1 MMLLTLDNFDGL
13 GARDYTSALDA
24 ESVVEIERR
33 VNQPA
38 ELRAALIAATPEFV
52 VPTAGARVIVSRADG
67 TKLFTGYLTEA
78 PAFEYLGWGER
89 GPAYRYQLR
98 ALSGEFLLDRK
109 QLPARSAFVARPAG
123 EILRQLANDLLPGA
137 FNTAAVQDL
146 DPLPAFSSDSER
158 PFSEHA
164 ADLALRARAAYRA
177 HDGALI
183 FAPLG
188 AASHS
193 VTESDAGFS
202 PGGLQLRGPQRI
214 VNDLTVTGRVEPR
227 AHVKDY
233 FLGDGF
239 TLGFSLSE
247 GPFTRRNATFF
258 EEEYEGSTLDG
269 TRWTSADP
277 ASAISV
283 AGGKLIIAGG
293 SGSDGQT
300 RVVFVEK
307 IELGG
312 GMLLQHGEVSFTA
325 ASDGVLGGLYNGS
338 VAIANCLAGFRIT
351 PSGGQSAIRALVNG
365 VATGSTITTV
375 AGHRYGLSTR
385 LYATEIYRVQQTLH
399 SSVHPAGSGRG
410 GASVAA
416 DVRVVLEVH
425 DIDPASPG
433 SPGFVST
440 VLYDAVVS
448 PAPGYCTYA
457 PVNSATLHCNLVFTR
472 VLRISDAE
480 VRSQIP
486 AQSWRTRLVG
496 LQSEGAE
503 CLIFDTPDLLLLFH
517 SQYPPVAN
525 EAIKVRYRS
534 RGRALARIT
543 DPTSIAALAS
553 GSDDGVR
560 AAVRRVATPSPRTT
574 ADCENAAL
582 ALLDDSTQPA
592 WLGEYLSWSDAMFP
606 AGGDVFP
613 GDAIAIS
620 VPSRDAS
627 FTAIVRDVQ
636 LALAASLGDRERY
649 RIQFANEAAA
659 PLAFAFEPANLREPL
674 DLTATTATA
683 GSEFIA
689 DVPNA
694 EVTSITST
702 TVTIDAGAA
711 PPAGG
716 GIEVRRSDFGW
727 GQENDR
733 NLVGRFT
740 TQSFTVTRLSR
751 IADFTLRQYDASA
764 PPKYSRYS
772 TALHVDYP
780 L

>member
-1 MMLLTLDNFDGL
+1 MLLTLDNFDGF

-24 ESVVEIERR
+24 GSVVELERR
-33 VNQPA
+33 LNQPSQ
-38 ELRAALIAATPEFV
+38 LRATLIADTPQFV
-52 VPTAGARVIVSRADG
+52 VPASGARVIVSRADG
-67 TKLFTGYLTEA
+67 SKLFTGYLNEA
-78 PAFEYLGWGER
+78 PAYEYLGWGER
-89 GPAYRYQLR
+89 GPAYRYRLR
-98 ALSGEFLLDRK
+98 AMGDEFLLDRK

-123 EILRQLANDLLPGA
+123 EILRQLADDLLPGA
-137 FNTAAVQDL
+137 FNDAAVQDL

-158 PFSEHA
+158 TFSEHA

-177 HDGALI
+177 HDGALV

-193 VTESDAGFS
+193 LSETDAGFS
-202 PGGLQLRGPQRI
+202 PDGLKLRAPQRI
-214 VNDLTVTGRVEPR
+214 VNDLTVTGRIEPR

-239 TLGFSLSE
+239 TLGFGLSDI
-247 GPFTRRNATFF
+247 PFTRLNSTFF
-258 EEEYEGSTLDG
+258 EEEYEGSALDPA
-269 TRWTSADP
+269 RWTLADP
-277 ASAISV
+277 ATHISVSGGKLLV
-283 AGGKLIIAGG
+283 AGGN
-293 SGSDGQT
+293 GSDGQT

-312 GMLLQHGEVSFTA
+312 GMLLQHGETEFTA
-325 ASDGVLGGLYNGS
+325 ASNGVLGGLYNGS

-351 PSGGQSAIRALVNG
+351 PSGGQSGIQALVNG
-365 VATGSTITTV
+365 AVTGSTLTTV

-385 LYATEIYRVQQTLH
+385 LYATEIYRTQQTFH
-399 SSVHPAGSGRG
+399 SSAHPAGSGLG
-410 GASVAA
+410 GAAVAA
-416 DVRVVLEVH
+416 GARVVLEVH

-433 SPGFVST
+433 SPGFTST
-440 VLYDAVVS
+440 VLYDAVVAS
-448 PAPGYCTYA
+448 VPGYCTYA
-457 PVNSATLHCNLVFTR
+457 PVNSASLHCNLAFTR

-486 AQSWRTRLVG
+486 TESWRTRLVG

-503 CLIFDTPDLLLLFH
+503 CLVIESPEILLLFH

-525 EAIKVRYRS
+525 EAIEVRYRS

-543 DPTSIAALAS
+543 DPASIAALAS
-553 GSDDGVR
+553 GADDGVR
-560 AAVRRVATPSPRTT
+560 SVVRRVATPSPRTT

-582 ALLDDSTQPA
+582 ALLSDSTQAA
-592 WLGEYLSWSDAMFP
+592 WMGEYVCWSDALLA

-613 GDAIAIS
+613 GDAIAVS
-620 VPSRDAS
+620 VPSRGANFS
-627 FTAIVRDVQ
+627 AIVREVQ
-636 LALAASLGDRERY
+636 IALAASLGERERY
-649 RIQFANEAAA
+649 LIQFSNEAAA
-659 PLAFAFEPANLREPL
+659 PLAFAFEAAHLREPL
-674 DLTATTATA
+674 DLTATTSTA
-683 GSEFIA
+683 GTEFIA
-689 DVPNA
+689 DLPNA

-702 TVTIDAGAA
+702 TVDIDAGAA
-711 PPAGG
+711 PPSGG

-740 TQSFTVTRLSR
+740 TQTFTVARLSR
-751 IADFTLRQYDASA
+751 IADFCLRQYDASS

>member
-1 MMLLTLDNFDGL
+1 MMLLTLDNFDSA

-24 ESVVEIERR
+24 DSFVEIERR
-33 VNQPA
+33 LNQPS
-38 ELRAALIAATPEFV
+38 ELRATLIADSSQFI
-52 VPTAGARVIVSRADG
+52 VPAAGARVIVARADG
-67 TKLFTGYLTEA
+67 SKLFTGYLAEA

-89 GPAYRYQLR
+89 GPAYRYRLR
-98 ALSGEFLLDRK
+98 ALSDEFLLDRK

-123 EILRQLANDLLPGA
+123 EILRQLAADLLPGA

-146 DPLPAFSSDSER
+146 DLLPAFSSDSER
-158 PFSEHA
+158 PFSGHA

-177 HDGALI
+177 HDGALV

-188 AASHS
+188 AVSHALS
-193 VTESDAGFS
+193 ETAAGFS
-202 PGGLQLRGPQRI
+202 PDGLKLRSPQRI

-239 TLGFSLSE
+239 TLSFALSE
-247 GPFTRRNATFF
+247 SPFTLFNATFF
-258 EEEYEGSTLDG
+258 EEEYEGDALDPA
-269 TRWTSADP
+269 RWNAADP
-277 ASAISV
+277 AAALSV
-283 AGGKLIIAGG
+283 SGGKMSIAGG
-293 SGSDGQT
+293 SGTDGET
-300 RVVFVEK
+300 RVVFVEE

-312 GMLLQHGEVSFTA
+312 GMLLQHGEAQFTA
-325 ASDGVLGGLYNGS
+325 ASDGVLGGLYSGS
-338 VAIANCLAGFRIT
+338 VAIANCFAGFLIT
-351 PSGGQSAIRALVNG
+351 PSSSQSAIRALVNG
-365 VATGSTITTV
+365 VATGPTITTA

-385 LYATEIYRVQQTLH
+385 LYATEIYRTQQTFH
-399 SSVHPAGSGRG
+399 SSAHPAGSGLGG
-410 GASVAA
+410 GAVAA

-425 DIDPASPG
+425 DLDPASPG

-440 VLYDAVVS
+440 VLYDAIVAA
-448 PAPGYCTYA
+448 APGYCTYA
-457 PVNSATLHCNLVFTR
+457 PVNSTSLHCHLAFTR
-472 VLRISDAE
+472 VLRIRDAE

-486 AQSWRTRLVG
+486 TESWRTRLVG
-496 LQSEGAE
+496 LQPEGAE
-503 CLIFDTPDLLLLFH
+503 CLIFDTPESLLLFH

-525 EAIKVRYRS
+525 EAIEVRYRS

-543 DPTSIAALAS
+543 DPASIAALAS
-553 GSDDGVR
+553 GSDDGIR

-592 WLGEYLSWSDAMFP
+592 WMGEYACWSSALLSP
-606 AGGDVFP
+606 GGDLFP
-613 GDAIAIS
+613 GDAIAVS
-620 VPSRDAS
+620 VPSRGAEFS
-627 FTAIVRDVQ
+627 AIVRNVQ
-636 LALAASLGDRERY
+636 IALAASLGDRERY

-659 PLAFAFEPANLREPL
+659 PLAFAVEPAHLREPL
-674 DLTATTATA
+674 DLTATTLTA
-683 GSEFIA
+683 GTEFIA
-689 DVPNA
+689 DLPNA

-740 TQSFTVTRLSR
+740 TQVFTVTRLSR
-751 IADFTLRQYDASA
+751 IAEFCLRQYDASA

-780 L
+780 Y

>member
-1 MMLLTLDNFDGL
+1 MLLTLDNFDGA

-24 ESVVEIERR
+24 ESVLEIDRR
-33 VNQPA
+33 LNQPS
-38 ELRAALIAATPEFV
+38 ELRAALIAATSQFV
-52 VPTAGARVIVSRADG
+52 VPAAGARAIVSRADG

-78 PAFEYLGWGER
+78 PAYEYLGWGER

-98 ALSGEFLLDRK
+98 ALTDEFLLDRR
-109 QLPARSAFVARPAG
+109 QLPARAPFVARPAG

-137 FNTAAVQDL
+137 FNTTAIQDL
-146 DPLPAFSSDSER
+146 DALPAFVSDFER

-177 HDGALI
+177 HNGALV
-183 FAPLG
+183 FASLG
-188 AASHS
+188 ATSHS
-193 VTESDAGFS
+193 LSESDAGFS
-202 PGGLQLRGPQRI
+202 PDSLKLRAPARV

-239 TLGFSLSE
+239 TLDFSLSDI
-247 GPFTRRNATFF
+247 PFTRRTATFF
-258 EEEYEGSTLDG
+258 EEEYKGSALGG

-277 ASAISV
+277 AAAISV
-283 AGGKLIIAGG
+283 SGGKLLIAGG

-307 IELGG
+307 VELGG
-312 GMLLQHGEVSFTA
+312 GMLLQHGEAAFTA

-338 VAIANCLAGFRIT
+338 VAIANCFAGFRIT
-351 PSGGQSAIRALVNG
+351 PSSSQSAIRALVNG

-375 AGHRYGLSTR
+375 AGHRYGLSTH
-385 LYATEIYRVQQTLH
+385 LYATEIYRTRQTFH
-399 SSVHPAGSGRG
+399 SSAHPAGSGRG
-410 GASVAA
+410 GAAVAA

-440 VLYDAVVS
+440 VLYDAVVAA
-448 PAPGYCTYA
+448 APGYCAYA
-457 PVNSATLHCNLVFTR
+457 LVNSASLHCNLAFTR
-472 VLRISDAE
+472 LLRISDAE

-486 AQSWRTRLVG
+486 TQSWRTRLVG

-503 CLIFDTPDLLLLFH
+503 CLILDTPELLFH

-525 EAIKVRYRS
+525 EAIEVRYRS
-534 RGRALARIT
+534 RGRALVRIT
-543 DPTSIAALAS
+543 DPASIAALTS

-560 AAVRRVATPSPRTT
+560 SAVRRVATPAPRTT
-574 ADCENAAL
+574 ADSEAAAL
-582 ALLDDSTQPA
+582 ALLDDSIQPA
-592 WLGEYLSWSDAMFP
+592 WIGEYTAWSDSLLSA
-606 AGGDVFP
+606 AGDIFP

-620 VPSRDAS
+620 ASSRDAS
-627 FTAIVRDVQ
+627 FTAIVREVQ
-636 LALAASLGDRERY
+636 IALAASLGDRERY
-649 RIQFANEAAA
+649 RIQFSNEAAA
-659 PLAFAFEPANLREPL
+659 PLAFAFDPAHLREPL
-674 DLTATTATA
+674 DLTATTSTA
-683 GSEFIA
+683 GTEFIA
-689 DVPNA
+689 DLPNA
-694 EVTSITST
+694 EVTTITST

-727 GQENDR
+727 GQQNDR

-740 TQSFTVTRLSR
+740 TRTFTVTRLSR
-751 IADFTLRQYDASA
+751 VADFSLRQYDAST

>member
-1 MMLLTLDNFDGL
+1 MTLTLDNFDGA

-24 ESVVEIERR
+24 ESVVAIERR
-33 VNQPA
+33 LNVPS
-38 ELRAALIAATPEFV
+38 ELRAALIADAPEFV
-52 VPTAGARVIVSRADG
+52 VPASGARVIVARDDG

-98 ALSGEFLLDRK
+98 ALSDEFLLDRK
-109 QLPARSAFVARPAG
+109 QLPGRAVFVARPAG

-146 DPLPAFSSDSER
+146 DALPAFGSDSER

-177 HDGALI
+177 HDGALV

-193 VTESDAGFS
+193 LSESGAGFS
-202 PGGLQLRGPQRI
+202 PDGLKLRAPQRM
-214 VNDLTVTGRVEPR
+214 VNDLTVTGRVEPQ

-247 GPFTRRNATFF
+247 VPFTRRNATFF
-258 EEEYEGSTLDG
+258 EEEYQGSALEG

-283 AGGKLIIAGG
+283 SGGKLIIAGG
-293 SGSDGQT
+293 NGSDGAT

-312 GMLLQHGEVSFTA
+312 GMLLQHGETEFTA
-325 ASDGVLGGLYNGS
+325 ASDGVVGGLYTGS
-338 VAIANCLAGFRIT
+338 VAIANCFAGFRIT
-351 PSGGQSAIRALVNG
+351 PSGGQSVIQALING

-385 LYATEIYRVQQTLH
+385 LYATEIYRTQQTFH
-399 SSVHPAGSGRG
+399 SSAHPAGSGLG
-410 GASVAA
+410 GAAVAA
-416 DVRVVLEVH
+416 GVRVVLEVH

-433 SPGFVST
+433 SPGFAST
-440 VLYDAVVS
+440 VLYDAVVAA
-448 PAPGYCTYA
+448 APGYCAYA
-457 PVNSATLHCNLVFTR
+457 PVNSASLHCELVFTR

-496 LQSEGAE
+496 PQSEGAE
-503 CLIFDTPDLLLLFH
+503 CFIFESPELLLLFH

-525 EAIKVRYRS
+525 EALEVRYRS
-534 RGRALARIT
+534 RGRALVRIT
-543 DPTSIAALAS
+543 DPASIAALAA
-553 GSDDGVR
+553 GTDDGVR
-560 AAVRRVATPSPRTT
+560 AAVRRVSVPSPRTT

-582 ALLDDSTQPA
+582 ALLADSTQAA
-592 WLGEYLSWSDAMFP
+592 WLGEYLAWSDALLAPGADM
-606 AGGDVFP
+606 FP
-613 GDAIAIS
+613 GDAIAVS
-620 VPSRDAS
+620 VPSRGAS
-627 FTAIVRDVQ
+627 FTALVRDVQ
-636 LALAASLGDRERY
+636 IALAASLGERERY
-649 RIQFANEAAA
+649 RIRFANEAAA
-659 PLAFAFEPANLREPL
+659 PLAFVFDAGNLREPL
-674 DLTATTATA
+674 DLTATTSTA
-683 GSEFIA
+683 GTEFIA
-689 DVPNA
+689 DLPNA

-711 PPAGG
+711 PPVGG

-751 IADFTLRQYDASA
+751 IADFSLRQYDASA
-764 PPKYSRYS
+764 PPRYSRYS

>member
-1 MMLLTLDNFDGL
+1 MLLTLDNFDGA

-24 ESVVEIERR
+24 ESFVEIKRR
-33 VNQPA
+33 LNAPS
-38 ELRAALIAATPEFV
+38 ELRAALIAATSEFV
-52 VPTAGARVIVSRADG
+52 VPASGARVIVSRADG
-67 TKLFTGYLTEA
+67 SRRFTGYLSEA
-78 PAFEYLGWGER
+78 PAYEYLGWGER
-89 GPAYRYQLR
+89 SPAYRYQLR
-98 ALSGEFLLDRK
+98 ATSDEFLLDRK

-123 EILRQLANDLLPGA
+123 EILRQLADDLLPGA
-137 FNTAAVQDL
+137 FNDAAVQDL
-146 DPLPAFSSDSER
+146 DTLPAFSSDSDR
-158 PFSEHA
+158 TFSEHA

-177 HDGALI
+177 HDGALV

-193 VTESDAGFS
+193 LSESDAGFS
-202 PGGLQLRGPQRI
+202 PDGLKLRAPERL
-214 VNDLTVTGRVEPR
+214 VNDLTVSGRIEPR

-239 TLGFSLSE
+239 TLDFTLSDI
-247 GPFTRRNATFF
+247 PFTLFNATFF
-258 EEEYEGSTLDG
+258 EEEYKGSALDPV
-269 TRWTSADP
+269 RWTSADP

-283 AGGKLIIAGG
+283 SGGKLLVAGG
-293 SGSDGQT
+293 NGPDGQT
-300 RVVFVEK
+300 RVVYVEK

-312 GMLLQHGEVSFTA
+312 GMLLQHGETEFTA

-365 VATGSTITTV
+365 VATGPTITTA

-385 LYATEIYRVQQTLH
+385 LYATEIYRTQQTFH
-399 SSVHPAGSGRG
+399 SSAHPAGSGQG
-410 GASVAA
+410 GAAVAA
-416 DVRVVLEVH
+416 SVRVVLEVH

-433 SPGFVST
+433 SPGFVSPI
-440 VLYDAVVS
+440 LYDAVVS
-448 PAPGYCTYA
+448 GAPGYCTYA
-457 PVNSATLHCNLVFTR
+457 LANSASLHCGLAFTR

-503 CLIFDTPDLLLLFH
+503 CLIFNTPELLFH

-525 EAIKVRYRS
+525 EAIEVRYRS

-543 DPTSIAALAS
+543 DPASIAALAS
-553 GSDDGVR
+553 GPDDGVR
-560 AAVRRVATPSPRTT
+560 AAVRRVAAPSPRTT

-582 ALLDDSTQPA
+582 ALLADSTQPA
-592 WLGEYLSWSDAMFP
+592 WSGEYTAWSDALLA
-606 AGGDVFP
+606 AGDIFP
-613 GDAIAIS
+613 GDAIAVS
-620 VPSRDAS
+620 VPSRDAN
-627 FTAIVRDVQ
+627 FAAIVRDVQ
-636 LALAASLGDRERY
+636 IALAASLGDRERY

-659 PLAFAFEPANLREPL
+659 PLAFAFDAAHLREPL

-683 GSEFIA
+683 GTEFIA
-689 DVPNA
+689 DLPNA

-702 TVTIDAGAA
+702 MVTIDAGAA

-727 GQENDR
+727 GQQNDR

-740 TQSFTVTRLSR
+740 TQTFTVTRLSR
-751 IADFTLRQYDASA
+751 IADFCLRQYDASA
-764 PPKYSRYS
+764 SPKYSRYS

>member
-1 MMLLTLDNFDGL
+1 MMLLTLDNFDGA

-24 ESVVEIERR
+24 ESAVEIERR
-33 VNQPA
+33 LNQPSQ
-38 ELRAALIAATPEFV
+38 LRAALIADSPQFV
-52 VPTAGARVIVSRADG
+52 VPASGACVIASRADG
-67 TKLFTGYLTEA
+67 SKLFTGYLSEA
-78 PAFEYLGWGER
+78 PAYEYLGWGER

-98 ALSGEFLLDRK
+98 ALSDEFLLDRK

-123 EILRQLANDLLPGA
+123 AILRQLATDLLPGA
-137 FNTAAVQDL
+137 FNITAVQDL

-158 PFSEHA
+158 TFSEHA

-177 HDGALI
+177 HDGALV

-193 VTESDAGFS
+193 LSEADAGFS
-202 PGGLQLRGPQRI
+202 PDGLKLRSPERI
-214 VNDLTVTGRVEPR
+214 VNDLTVTGRIEPR

-239 TLGFSLSE
+239 TLDFALSDI
-247 GPFTRRNATFF
+247 PFTRLNATFF
-258 EEEYEGSTLDG
+258 EEEYKGSALDPV
-269 TRWTSADP
+269 RWTSADP

-283 AGGKLIIAGG
+283 SGGKLLIAGG
-293 SGSDGQT
+293 NGSDGQT

-312 GMLLQHGEVSFTA
+312 GMLLQHGETEFTA

-338 VAIANCLAGFRIT
+338 VTIANCFAGFRIT

-365 VATGSTITTV
+365 VATGPTVTTA

-385 LYATEIYRVQQTLH
+385 LYATEIYRTQQTFH
-399 SSVHPAGSGRG
+399 SSGHPAGSGLG
-410 GASVAA
+410 GAAVTAN
-416 DVRVVLEVH
+416 VRVVLEVH

-440 VLYDAVVS
+440 VLYDAVVAAS
-448 PAPGYCTYA
+448 PGYCAYA
-457 PVNSATLHCNLVFTR
+457 LVNSASLHCDLAFTR
-472 VLRISDAE
+472 VLRISDGE

-486 AQSWRTRLVG
+486 TQSWRTRLVG

-503 CLIFDTPDLLLLFH
+503 CLIFDTPELLFH

-525 EAIKVRYRS
+525 EAIEVRYRS

-543 DPTSIAALAS
+543 DPSSIAALAS
-553 GSDDGVR
+553 GADDGVR

-582 ALLDDSTQPA
+582 ALLGDTTQPA
-592 WLGEYLSWSDAMFP
+592 WSGVYTAWSDALLAP
-606 AGGDVFP
+606 GGDIFP
-613 GDAIAIS
+613 GDAIA
-620 VPSRDAS
+620 VAGPSRSANFS
-627 FTAIVRDVQ
+627 AIVRDVQ
-636 LALAASLGDRERY
+636 IALAASLGERERY
-649 RIQFANEAAA
+649 RIQFTNEAAA
-659 PLAFAFEPANLREPL
+659 PLAFAFDVANLRQPL
-674 DLTATTATA
+674 DLTATTSTA
-683 GSEFIA
+683 GTEFIA
-689 DVPNA
+689 DLPNA

-727 GQENDR
+727 GQQNDR

-740 TQSFTVTRLSR
+740 TQTFTVTRLSR
-751 IADFTLRQYDASA
+751 IADFRLRQYDASA
-764 PPKYSRYS
+764 PPRYSRYS

>member
-1 MMLLTLDNFDGL
+1 MLLSLDNLDGA

-24 ESVVEIERR
+24 ESVVEIHRR
-33 VNQPA
+33 LNQPS
-38 ELRAALIAATPEFV
+38 ELRAALIADSPQFV
-52 VPTAGARVIVSRADG
+52 VPASGARVIISRADG
-67 TKLFTGYLTEA
+67 SKLFTGYLSEA
-78 PAFEYLGWGER
+78 PAYEYLGWGER

-98 ALSGEFLLDRK
+98 ALSDEFLLDRK

-123 EILRQLANDLLPGA
+123 EILRQLADDLLPGA
-137 FNTAAVQDL
+137 FNAAAVQDL

-158 PFSEHA
+158 TFSEHA

-188 AASHS
+188 AASNS
-193 VTESDAGFS
+193 LSETDAGFS
-202 PGGLQLRGPQRI
+202 PDGLKLRSPERI
-214 VNDLTVTGRVEPR
+214 VNDLTVIGRIGPR
-227 AHVKDY
+227 AHAKDY

-239 TLGFSLSE
+239 TLGFALSDI
-247 GPFTRRNATFF
+247 PFTRLNSTFF
-258 EEEYEGSTLDG
+258 EEEYEGNALDPV
-269 TRWTSADP
+269 RWTSADP
-277 ASAISV
+277 AGAISVSGGKLSV
-283 AGGKLIIAGG
+283 AGGN
-293 SGSDGQT
+293 GSDGQT

-312 GMLLQHGEVSFTA
+312 GMLLQHGETEFTA
-325 ASDGVLGGLYNGS
+325 ASDGVLGGLYSGS
-338 VAIANCLAGFRIT
+338 VAIANCFAGFRIT

-365 VATGSTITTV
+365 AATGPTIITV
-375 AGHRYGLSTR
+375 AGHRYGLGTR
-385 LYATEIYRVQQTLH
+385 LNAIEIYRTQQTFH
-399 SSVHPAGSGRG
+399 SSAHPAGSGVG
-410 GASVAA
+410 GAAVAA
-416 DVRVVLEVH
+416 GVRVVLEVH

-440 VLYDAVVS
+440 VLYDAVVAA
-448 PAPGYCTYA
+448 APGYCTYA
-457 PVNSATLHCNLVFTR
+457 LVNSASLHCNLAFTR
-472 VLRISDAE
+472 VVRISDAE

-503 CLIFDTPDLLLLFH
+503 CLIFDTPDSLLLFH

-525 EAIKVRYRS
+525 ETIEVRYRS

-543 DPTSIAALAS
+543 DPVSIAALAS
-553 GSDDGVR
+553 GADDGVR
-560 AAVRRVATPSPRTT
+560 SVVRRVATPAPRTT

-582 ALLDDSTQPA
+582 ALLDDSTQSA
-592 WLGEYLSWSDAMFP
+592 WMGEYVCWSDALLA
-606 AGGDVFP
+606 AGGDIFP
-613 GDAIAIS
+613 GGAIAVA
-620 VPSRDAS
+620 VPSRGADFS
-627 FTAIVRDVQ
+627 AIVREVQ
-636 LALAASLGDRERY
+636 IALAASLGDRERY
-649 RIQFANEAAA
+649 RIQFSNEAAA
-659 PLAFAFEPANLREPL
+659 PLAFALDAANLRQPL
-674 DLTATTATA
+674 DLTATTSTA
-683 GSEFIA
+683 GTEFIA
-689 DVPNA
+689 DLPNA

-702 TVTIDAGAA
+702 PVTIDAGAA

-727 GQENDR
+727 GQQNDR

-740 TQSFTVTRLSR
+740 TQVFTVTRLSR
-751 IADFTLRQYDASA
+751 IADFRLRQYDASS

>member
-1 MMLLTLDNFDGL
+1 MLLTIDNLDGL

-24 ESVVEIERR
+24 DSVVEIERR
-33 VNQPA
+33 LNQPS
-38 ELRAALIAATPEFV
+38 ELRAALIANTPQFV
-52 VPTAGARVIVSRADG
+52 VPLGGARVVVSRADG
-67 TKLFTGYLTEA
+67 SKLFTGYLSEA
-78 PAFEYLGWGER
+78 PVYEYLGWGER

-98 ALSGEFLLDRK
+98 ALSDELLLDRK
-109 QLPARSAFVARPAG
+109 QLPARSTFVARPAG
-123 EILRQLANDLLPGA
+123 EILRQLAADLLPGV
-137 FNTAAVQDL
+137 FNVAAVQDL
-146 DPLPAFSSDSER
+146 DAQPVFSSDSER
-158 PFSEHA
+158 TFFEHA

-177 HDGALI
+177 HDAALV

-188 AASHS
+188 AVAHS
-193 VTESDAGFS
+193 ISESDAGFS
-202 PGGLQLRGPQRI
+202 PDGLKLRAPQRI

-239 TLGFSLSE
+239 TLDFTLSDK
-247 GPFTRRNATFF
+247 PFTRRNVTFF
-258 EEEYEGSTLDG
+258 EEEYEGGALDT
-269 TRWTSADP
+269 TRWTFADP
-277 ASAISV
+277 AATISV
-283 AGGKLIIAGG
+283 SGGKLIVSGG
-293 SGSDGQT
+293 NGSDGQT

-312 GMLLQHGEVSFTA
+312 GMLLQHGEASLPA

-338 VAIANCLAGFRIT
+338 VAIANCFAGFRVT
-351 PSGGQSAIRALVNG
+351 PSGGQSVIQALVNG
-365 VATGSTITTV
+365 AATGPTITTV
-375 AGHRYGLSTR
+375 AGHRYGLTTR
-385 LYATEIYRVQQTLH
+385 LYATEIYRTQQTFH
-399 SSVHPAGSGRG
+399 SSAHPAGSGLG
-410 GASVAA
+410 GAAVAA
-416 DVRVVLEVH
+416 SVRVVLEVH

-448 PAPGYCTYA
+448 AAPGYCTYA
-457 PVNSATLHCNLVFTR
+457 PVNSASLHCNLAFTR
-472 VLRISDAE
+472 MARISDAE

-486 AQSWRTRLVG
+486 TQSWRTRLVG

-503 CLIFDTPDLLLLFH
+503 CLIFDTPELLFH

-525 EAIKVRYRS
+525 EAIEVRYRS

-543 DPTSIAALAS
+543 DPASIAALAS

-560 AAVRRVATPSPRTT
+560 AAVRRVSAPSPRTT

-582 ALLDDSTQPA
+582 ALLNDSTQPA
-592 WLGEYLSWSDAMFP
+592 WTGEYTAWSDALLP
-606 AGGDVFP
+606 AGVDVFP
-613 GDAIAIS
+613 GDSVAIS
-620 VPSRDAS
+620 VPSRGANFS
-627 FTAIVRDVQ
+627 AIVRDVRIAIS
-636 LALAASLGDRERY
+636 ALLGDRERY

-659 PLAFAFEPANLREPL
+659 PLAFAFDPAHLREPL

-683 GSEFIA
+683 GTEFIA
-689 DVPNA
+689 DLPNA

-740 TQSFTVTRLSR
+740 TQVFTVTRLSR
-751 IADFTLRQYDASA
+751 IADFSLRQFDASS

>member
-1 MMLLTLDNFDGL
+1 MLLTLDNFDGL

-24 ESVVEIERR
+24 DSFVEIERR
-33 VNQPA
+33 LNQPSD
-38 ELRAALIAATPEFV
+38 LRAALIADTPQFI
-52 VPTAGARVIVSRADG
+52 VPASGARVIASRSDG
-67 TKLFTGYLTEA
+67 SKLFTGYLSEA

-98 ALSGEFLLDRK
+98 ALSDEYLLDRK

-123 EILRQLANDLLPGA
+123 VILRQLANDLLPGA
-137 FNTAAVQDL
+137 FNAAAVQDL
-146 DPLPAFSSDSER
+146 DALPAFSSDSER
-158 PFSEHA
+158 TFSEHA

-177 HDGALI
+177 HDGALV

-193 VTESDAGFS
+193 LSETDAGFS
-202 PGGLQLRGPQRI
+202 PDGLKLRSPERF
-214 VNDLTVTGRVEPR
+214 VNDLTVAGRVEPR

-239 TLGFSLSE
+239 TLDFTLSDI
-247 GPFTRRNATFF
+247 PFTLFNATFF
-258 EEEYEGSTLDG
+258 EEEYEGGALDPV
-269 TRWTSADP
+269 RWTSADP

-283 AGGKLIIAGG
+283 SGGKLLIAGG
-293 SGSDGQT
+293 NGSDGQT
-300 RVVFVEK
+300 RVVFVES

-312 GMLLQHGEVSFTA
+312 GMQLQHGETTFTA

-338 VAIANCLAGFRIT
+338 VAIANCFAGFRVT

-365 VATGSTITTV
+365 VATGPTITTA

-385 LYATEIYRVQQTLH
+385 LYATEIYRAQQTFH
-399 SSVHPAGSGRG
+399 SSAHPAGSGLG
-410 GASVAA
+410 GAAVTA

-425 DIDPASPG
+425 DLDPSSPG

-440 VLYDAVVS
+440 VLYDAVVAA
-448 PAPGYCTYA
+448 APGYCTYA
-457 PVNSATLHCNLVFTR
+457 PVNSASLHCNLAFTR

-486 AQSWRTRLVG
+486 TQSWRTRLVG

-503 CLIFDTPDLLLLFH
+503 CLVLSTPELLFH
-517 SQYPPVAN
+517 SQYPPVSN
-525 EAIKVRYRS
+525 EAIEVRYRS

-543 DPTSIAALAS
+543 DPASIAALAS
-553 GSDDGVR
+553 GADDGVR

-582 ALLDDSTQPA
+582 ALLSDSTQPA
-592 WLGEYLSWSDAMFP
+592 WAGEYTAWSDALLP

-613 GDAIAIS
+613 GDAISVA
-620 VPSRDAS
+620 VPSRNAS
-627 FTAIVRDVQ
+627 FSAIVREVKI
-636 LALAASLGDRERY
+636 ALAASLGDRERY
-649 RIQFANEAAA
+649 RIQFSNEAAA
-659 PLAFAFEPANLREPL
+659 PLAFAFDTANLRAPL

-683 GSEFIA
+683 GTEFIA
-689 DVPNA
+689 DVPSA

-702 TVTIDAGAA
+702 TVDIDVGAA

-740 TQSFTVTRLSR
+740 TQTFTVTRLSR
-751 IADFTLRQYDASA
+751 IAEFCLRQYDASA

-780 L
+780 Y